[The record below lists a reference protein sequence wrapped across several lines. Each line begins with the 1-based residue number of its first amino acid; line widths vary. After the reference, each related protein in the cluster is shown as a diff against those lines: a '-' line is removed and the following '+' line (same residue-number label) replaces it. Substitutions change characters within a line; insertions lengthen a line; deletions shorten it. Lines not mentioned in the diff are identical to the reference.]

1 MTETRGAIE
10 TFKAESLKHS
20 TMLKEYNREKLGL
33 EETRQSYDEENSLL
47 EKELQNLNASNR
59 VAIEDLQR
67 RHRAEITTMD
77 GNINDLVSE

>member
-1 MTETRGAIE
+1 
-10 TFKAESLKHS
+10 
-20 TMLKEYNREKLGL
+20 MLKEYNREKLGL